1 MLKIRRYYNQ
11 NKKTIWKVTGFIVFL
26 ILLIQLLNYFAK
38 SKNVDNNVL
47 NNTNN
52 SSNLINNGKYTDL
65 SVSSDKSVLT
75 NEKMTTSNSS
85 EIETINE
92 FFKYCNNGE
101 IDKAYSLL
109 SDECKST
116 MYSKKS
122 YFEKSY
128 YKNIFNGNK
137 MNISV
142 ENWIGNTYKI
152 KIIEDMLASGKYD
165 VSNAKQDFI
174 TVISDKES
182 KYKLNINGYIERK
195 TINQKKTMIDNVE
208 MTIIGKDVYM
218 DYEMY
223 YFKVKNNTN
232 NSILMDNL
240 QQVDSIY
247 LKDKNNLKYY
257 SYTHELSEAQLLVKR
272 GEEKIIKIKYYN
284 KYQSGREIYSIGFS
298 RVIINYES
306 YKKLQDASLYND
318 YSEFIIDL

>member
-11 NKKTIWKVTGFIVFL
+11 NKKTILKVTGFIVFF

-38 SKNVDNNVL
+38 RKNINDVSDNI
-47 NNTNN
+47 NNNPSFVNN
-52 SSNLINNGKYTDL
+52 SNYTDL

-75 NEKMTTSNSS
+75 NEKITTSSS
-85 EIETINE
+85 GELEIINK
-92 FFKYCNNGE
+92 FFNYCNNQKVNE
-101 IDKAYSLL
+101 AYSLL

-116 MYSKKS
+116 MYPKKS

-137 MNISV
+137 MNVSV
-142 ENWIGNTYKI
+142 ENWIGSTYKI
-152 KIIEDMLASGKYD
+152 KISENILASGRYD
-165 VSNAKQDFI
+165 NSNAKQDFI

-182 KYKLNINGYIERK
+182 NYKLNINGYIERK
-195 TINQKKTMIDNVE
+195 EINEKKTMIDNVE
-208 MTIIGKDVYM
+208 MTVIGKDIYM
-218 DYEMY
+218 DYEVY
-223 YFKVKNNTN
+223 YFKIKNITN

-247 LKDKNNLKYY
+247 LKDKNDLKYY
-257 SYTHELSEAQLLVKR
+257 AYLHELSESQLLVRR

-298 RVIINYES
+298 KVVINYES

-318 YSEFIIDL
+318 YNEFIIDL